1 MIRKVTIDDIN
12 TILTLEKARFT
23 TDAWN
28 EKQWL
33 YEVNENVFSNTL
45 VLEENGV
52 LLGYV
57 NYWITFENA
66 EINKICVLSSESN
79 KGYGSI
85 LLKEALRLIDEALC
99 VSTTLEVRVS
109 NIAAIKLYE
118 KFNFKTILTKP
129 HYYDDGEDCFYM
141 IRYIGGVNNER

>member
-1 MIRKVTIDDIN
+1 MIRRVNVNDVYS
-12 TILTLEKARFT
+12 ILDLERSRFT

-33 YEVNENVFSNTL
+33 YEINENVFSNTL
-45 VLEENGV
+45 VLIEDKKMI
-52 LLGYV
+52 GYI
-57 NYWITFENA
+57 NYWITFEHA
-66 EINKICVLSSESN
+66 EINKICILSNESR

-85 LLKEALRLIDEALC
+85 LLKEALKNIDEALC

-109 NIAAIKLYE
+109 NNAAIKLYE

-129 HYYDDGEDCFYM
+129 HYYDDGEDCYYM

>member
-1 MIRKVTIDDIN
+1 MIRKINVNDIN
-12 TILTLEKARFT
+12 TILNLEKARFT

-28 EKQWL
+28 EKQWI
-33 YEVNENVFSNTL
+33 YEVTENVFSNTL
-45 VLEENGV
+45 VLEENGI
-52 LLGYV
+52 LIGYV

-66 EINKICVLSSESN
+66 EINKICVLSSESK

-85 LLKEALRLIDEALC
+85 LLNEALKKIDEALC

-109 NIAAIKLYE
+109 NVAAIKLYE

-129 HYYDDGEDCFYM
+129 HYYDDGEDCYYM
-141 IRYIGGVNNER
+141 IRYIGGVNNE